1 MSILPMRW
9 PRSVRPKP
17 RDRTVAEDLYQ
28 ARLIAHA
35 RTAHGKG
42 RIARPDGSALADNP
56 LCGDRVRVDI
66 RLHHGQIVELKHEV
80 RGCLLC
86 EAAASVLGE
95 HAPGLEA
102 SAIADAARA
111 LGAYLKDKFAELPAS
126 WPELADFAPVRGH
139 RSRHGCVL
147 LPFAAAEQALHK
159 ARGG

>member
-1 MSILPMRW
+1 M
-9 PRSVRPKP
+9 
-17 RDRTVAEDLYQ
+17 AEDLYQ
-28 ARLIAHA
+28 TRLIAHA
-35 RTAHGKG
+35 KAAHGKG
-42 RIARPDGSALADNP
+42 RIAHPHGSALADNP

-66 RLHHGQIVELKHEV
+66 RLHLGQIAELKHEV

-86 EAAASVLGE
+86 EAAASVMGA
-95 HAPGLEA
+95 HVPGLDA

-111 LGAYLKDKFAELPAS
+111 LGAFLKGKSEALPAN